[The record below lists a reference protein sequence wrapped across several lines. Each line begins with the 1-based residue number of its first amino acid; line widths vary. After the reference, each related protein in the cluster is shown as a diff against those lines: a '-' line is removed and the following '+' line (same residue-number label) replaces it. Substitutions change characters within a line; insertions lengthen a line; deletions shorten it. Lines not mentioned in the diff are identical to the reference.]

1 MATFEAGVN
10 HPLAAKL
17 WSKKLFREGLKQC
30 FMSKFIGSD
39 SNSAVQLLTEAKKDK
54 GDTIHV
60 GLRMQL
66 SGAGVVG
73 HNTLEGNEEDLT
85 TYRDSVLLDELVHAV
100 RSNVRITQQR
110 VPFDVRE
117 EMRMGLQDWW
127 SDRIDTSLINQMC
140 GFTTQSDTRYTGNNA
155 TVAASTTSGN
165 TRLITAGED
174 SEASISDTAVNT
186 FTLSLLDKAVSVAKT
201 ATPLIR
207 PFRIN
212 GSEMYAAILHPY
224 QVYQLRTSTNT
235 GQWLDIQ
242 KAAMQGGKIADNP
255 IFTGAL
261 GVYNNVVLHESTR
274 IPNIVSTAGGGAA
287 ATVANCK
294 RAVLFGSQS
303 AAMAVGMNSS
313 PEKMTWVEEYFDYE
327 RQLGVSAGM
336 IFGAKKT
343 VFNSIDFGTIVMSS
357 YSPAP

>member
-1 MATFEAGVN
+1 
-10 HPLAAKL
+10 
-17 WSKKLFREGLKQC
+17 
-30 FMSKFIGSD
+30 
-39 SNSAVQLLTEAKKDK
+39 
-54 GDTIHV
+54 
-60 GLRMQL
+60 
-66 SGAGVVG
+66 
-73 HNTLEGNEEDLT
+73 
-85 TYRDSVLLDELVHAV
+85 
-100 RSNVRITQQR
+100 
-110 VPFDVRE
+110 
-117 EMRMGLQDWW
+117 
-127 SDRIDTSLINQMC
+127 MC
-140 GFTTQSDTRYTGNNA
+140 GYTTQSDTRYTGNNA
-155 TVAASTTSGN
+155 VVAASTTSGN
-165 TRLITAGED
+165 TRLLTAGED

-186 FTLSLLDKAVSVAKT
+186 FTLTLLDRAVATAKT

-212 GSEMYAAILHPY
+212 GQEMYAAILHPN

-261 GVYNNVVLHESTR
+261 GVYNNVVLHESPR
-274 IPNIVSTAGGGAA
+274 IPNIVSTAGGGQ
-287 ATVANCK
+287 ATAANCR
-294 RAVLFGSQS
+294 RAIFFGAQA
-303 AAMAVGMNSS
+303 AAMAVGMNNS

-343 VFNSIDFGTIVMSS
+343 VFNSIDFGTIVLSS